1 LQSKRPRAQVIYEEP
16 SAGVS
21 DASLS
26 DYQPSKD
33 ETAESPS
40 KRRKSAVS
48 TDTATRCLQ
57 AAKAVAAAKPQLAG
71 VSEVPGV
78 SGTRKASDVAGVSE
92 VSRLVKEEPL
102 ELPTTSNE
110 SGPGGLGVLA
120 SAGEEAGGGF
130 VPEEDGVIEEEAE
143 ALYSG
148 GGFVP
153 EEEGG
158 GEETDGAGEDAG
170 TGEEMREGSKEGPSG
185 GGQNGAQV
193 DDSVLQL
200 TSDPSDFA
208 TRLEEPAGQLEG
220 GLSKPGGRS
229 FLTPLKRKK
238 QVRFQEDAGKP
249 EAKAPKPSLYLTAV
263 KRFENR
269 SAGGPVSGGDDH
281 SVGGSVA
288 EPAATGP
295 ASSIQR
301 PGGPVQGMVWI
312 NRGPVLNLW
321 VAVVAVRQGFTFEEG
336 LSFGKAVT
344 TMYAQTKGRRLG
356 IIKGAGE
363 AQEAEMEGVE
373 LFRVFNTEL
382 PARRVKD
389 GLQAVSENKL
399 LAPGPIKAF
408 LSKAFAHNWELARS
422 AMEMLADAYEAEE
435 LGAECYNLYV
445 RFRPNIQD
453 GVKGWGQKGLL
464 DLSFISGML
473 VREKQERDQARLA
486 Q

>member
-16 SAGVS
+16 AAGVS

-26 DYQPSKD
+26 DYRPSED
-33 ETAESPS
+33 ETAESSS
-40 KRRKSAVS
+40 KRPKSAVS

-71 VSEVPGV
+71 ILEEVPGV
-78 SGTRKASDVAGVSE
+78 SEIRKASDVAGVSGTTG
-92 VSRLVKEEPL
+92 LVKEEPL
-102 ELPTTSNE
+102 ELPTTSE
-110 SGPGGLGVLA
+110 SRPAGLGVLS
-120 SAGEEAGGGF
+120 SAEEGAGGGL
-130 VPEEDGVIEEEAE
+130 VPKEDDVTVEEAE
-143 ALYSG
+143 ALFSG

-158 GEETDGAGEDAG
+158 DEETDGAGRHAG
-170 TGEEMREGSKEGPSG
+170 MGEETQEGLKEGASG

-193 DDSVLQL
+193 ADSVLQL

-208 TRLEEPAGQLEG
+208 TRLEEPAGQLGG

-238 QVRFQEDAGKP
+238 QVRFQEDVGEP

-269 SAGGPVSGGDDH
+269 SAGGPVSGGDDRF
-281 SVGGSVA
+281 GSDA

-295 ASSIQR
+295 ASLIQR

-408 LSKAFAHNWELARS
+408 LSKTFAHNWELARS